1 MPYKVRKVTMF
12 CYGEKEAWYKK
23 ICPSGMLPAIQFNSG
38 EIVTDSDNILVAL
51 EKRCKSKLSHFLQT
65 PQCVVEPLRI
75 LYQLQGIFSNLP

>member
-23 ICPSGMLPAIQFNSG
+23 ICPSGMLPAIQINSG

-51 EKRCKSKLSHFLQT
+51 EKR
-65 PQCVVEPLRI
+65 
-75 LYQLQGIFSNLP
+75 